1 MLAILGGTF
10 GDGASTGA
18 VAATLEDILN
28 TSRSSYRQLDVKA
41 SSANTGAIYVGD
53 SLVSSTNAWVELQ
66 AGESWGLNPQSFT
79 SPAGS
84 DFELNLAEVYVVGT
98 TVADQAFV
106 VALA

>member
-10 GDGASTGA
+10 GDGSSTGA
-18 VAATLEDILN
+18 TAASLEDILD
-28 TSRSSYRQLDVKA
+28 TSRSSFRQLDIKA
-41 SSANTGAIYVGD
+41 SSNNTGPLYIGD
-53 SLVSSTNAWVELQ
+53 VLVSSTHAWVELR

-84 DFELNLAEVYVVGT
+84 DFELNLAQVFVIGT